1 MSRKAIIHI
10 ISWLLFSTFIFLSQ
24 RGNYLYLPFGKF
36 ALLQILL
43 LLQIGIIFYINYLI
57 ITPRFIIKQR
67 QMLRFFGAVFL
78 LLIFGL
84 LLSIGI
90 RSFHSWNTEEGAD
103 LAKIL
108 KSASSGTITIII
120 FIVFST
126 GIRLI
131 EQYNEYRLNQAIL
144 KEAVKKAELEAIKAK
159 INPHFLHNAFNT
171 LYALAEMKSD
181 KISEA
186 ILQLSFIMRYLL
198 NNSSALQ
205 ISILEELKFIR
216 SYIDF
221 QKLRVDQA
229 DSKIITRIS
238 DPEADFL
245 VSPTIL
251 LSFVENAFKHSNLLQ
266 ADQKINIEFEPF
278 EAGFRYLVS
287 NHIAKEKMPKSGLGN
302 KNLKK
307 ILELTYPGKYELD
320 IWIKD
325 DIYHAKLYLNLD
337 S

>member
-1 MSRKAIIHI
+1 
-10 ISWLLFSTFIFLSQ
+10 
-24 RGNYLYLPFGKF
+24 
-36 ALLQILL
+36 
-43 LLQIGIIFYINYLI
+43 
-57 ITPRFIIKQR
+57 
-67 QMLRFFGAVFL
+67 MLRFFGAVFL
-78 LLIFGL
+78 LLILGL
-84 LLSIGI
+84 LLSTGI

-221 QKLRVDQA
+221 QKLRIDQA
-229 DSKIITRIS
+229 DSKINTRIS

-266 ADQKINIEFEPF
+266 ADQKINIEFEPL